1 MSQGPT
7 ILVKKSDGTTVKM
20 TMAEFKVYKESKKE
34 VVSEEKKVDELS
46 SRALE
51 RDLVLNSLKQDKQ
64 QPKQKKKEK
73 KPKRYEKTGMIVS
86 SPHELMEKEENLPA
100 VIKTPKKIVIPQDL
114 PIEDLIKNRKYP
126 VASTKVENEDAIE
139 NEEVEKIAN
148 LIEEEILEKKPEP
161 ELTKM
166 EKKQV
171 PEVEEKTEEVLESV
185 PTEIVEPD
193 LKEDSVVAEKVIQAK
208 EKKAEPELD
217 VKKWRDTDYK
227 SPLDEDLGTEFEKA
241 TENNQELQ
249 VNNIIASLS
258 FNVAS
263 DLQGR
268 LRTLILSRLKD
279 VRTDEQLKEY
289 AQKKSL
295 DGGLGLDDNQAK
307 ELIKLTSNAKKS
319 EAGTSIIQSAEESF
333 LESVGA
339 SGTKKPSKTD
349 DVVSQ
354 IIEKE
359 NARTSGLEKLDIAQM
374 VSQKEPEKTTVQAPV
389 ITKISSIKTG
399 QRSDYAHKT
408 PMHDVKMPAG
418 EVRMGPIDEIR
429 TFKAE
434 DFHRLDKDIEKAV
447 EKFMDKIQSLK
458 NESFLLYLDAVK
470 AWQTSPFYKNHQ
482 EVLLVAV
489 NNSQKIEDVLNSG
502 KYQISLEDFFAV
514 NKISKKVK
522 F

>member
-20 TMAEFKVYKESKKE
+20 TMAEFKIYKESKKE
-34 VVSEEKKVDELS
+34 VVLEEKKVDELS
-46 SRALE
+46 FRAPE

-64 QPKQKKKEK
+64 QPKQKKEEK
-73 KPKRYEKTGMIVS
+73 KPKRYEKTGLIVS
-86 SPHELMEKEENLPA
+86 PPHELMKKEKNLLA
-100 VIKTPKKIVIPQDL
+100 VIETSKKIVIPQDL

-126 VASTKVENEDAIE
+126 DLTKVEDEDAIE
-139 NEEVEKIAN
+139 DEEAEKIAD
-148 LIEEEILEKKPEP
+148 LIEEEIEEKEPEP
-161 ELTKM
+161 EPEPEP
-166 EKKQV
+166 EKI
-171 PEVEEKTEEVLESV
+171 EEVDKSILV
-185 PTEIVEPD
+185 PTKVPKQETK
-193 LKEDSVVAEKVIQAK
+193 LKEIKDIEAK
-208 EKKAEPELD
+208 IIEAKGKKEVSELD
-217 VKKWRDTDYK
+217 SKKWRDTDYK

-279 VRTDEQLKEY
+279 VRTDEQLTEY

-359 NARTSGLEKLDIAQM
+359 NARTAGLEKLDIAQM
-374 VSQKEPEKTTVQAPV
+374 ISQKEPEKTVVQTPV

-399 QRSDYAHKT
+399 QRSDFAHKT
-408 PMHDVKMPAG
+408 PMHDIKMPAG
-418 EVRMGPIDEIR
+418 ETRMGPIDEIR

-434 DFHRLDKDIEKAV
+434 DFHRLDKDREKAIEK
-447 EKFMDKIQSLK
+447 FLDKVQSLK
-458 NESFLLYLDAVK
+458 NESFLFYLDAVK
-470 AWQTSPFYKNHQ
+470 AWQTSPFYKNYQ
-482 EVLLVAV
+482 EVLLTAI
-489 NNSQKIEDVLNSG
+489 NNNQKIEDVLNSG